1 MGALVDHCLAK
12 HARGRS
18 TRLQNGL
25 RTTFVETS
33 AGRIRVH
40 DSGSTKPCVVMAP
53 DGPNT
58 IEHYA
63 RLIELLSP
71 ALRVVCFDMPGFG
84 YSIPAPRYS
93 HALDE
98 GARAILDVLDRLN
111 IGRATLAFSC
121 ANGLYAVNA
130 ARMAPDSVAGLVLSQ
145 TPSLASMQAWV
156 DRTIPWPLR
165 IPVAGQAIAWLFR
178 KKLVKSW
185 YPMALPKGRKHLFR
199 DAALDAMHG
208 GACFCLAGIVQG
220 LTRETMP
227 SADGLAAPC
236 TMIWGGSDP
245 SHRPT
250 DPTSL
255 HQCVPHAEIEIFEEC
270 GHFPDVEAPER
281 FAALLRRHVMRNA
294 MG

>member
-1 MGALVDHCLAK
+1 M
-12 HARGRS
+12 
-18 TRLQNGL
+18 
-25 RTTFVETS
+25 
-33 AGRIRVH
+33 
-40 DSGSTKPCVVMAP
+40 MAP

-84 YSIPAPRYS
+84 HSIPAPRYS